1 MHKSSCNE
9 KKKKNL
15 TIVLSA
21 RKKISFLAIFFFFF
35 VSILILFDSKVF
47 TQFVLISIVI
57 SNFNNVLHLIFRFI
71 TIQFQITYC
80 YFFLFGRKGK
90 FAVWWKIDKLIFKN
104 KLISNSLWK
113 KIDSFYRDF
122 QIFFFCCLLKKNFTW
137 KKMIYGFIKFLKPLN
152 LMMLEVF
159 KCFSNDLKKR
169 KKRLCLKILT
179 HTFFFFFYLKKISFD
194 PNRQ

>member
-122 QIFFFCCLLKKNFTW
+122 QIFFFVVCW
-137 KKMIYGFIKFLKPLN
+137 
-152 LMMLEVF
+152 
-159 KCFSNDLKKR
+159 R
-169 KKRLCLKILT
+169 KIL
-179 HTFFFFFYLKKISFD
+179 HERKWFMASLNF
-194 PNRQ
+194 